1 MVDMDKHACR
11 QLAENGYKN
20 GQWLES
26 YITWEFL
33 ADHPRAMESGYFY
46 VDWNSIPGLYNCKS
60 YLRTLVIE
68 KKEWDHLSDPAQ
80 LQHYWEPTQDPN
92 DFHRTLGLAFCWTPF
107 HDYPEPA

>member
-26 YITWEFL
+26 YVTWEFL
-33 ADHPRAMESGYFY
+33 SDHPRAMESGYLNI
-46 VDWNSIPGLYNCKS
+46 DWNSIPGLYNRKS

-68 KKEWDHLSDPAQ
+68 KEEWDHLSDPAQ
-80 LQHYWEPTQDPN
+80 LKHYWEPTQD
-92 DFHRTLGLAFCWTPF
+92 
-107 HDYPEPA
+107 